1 MKKHLSV
8 NPTIHPLGL
17 GLSLLYFGL
26 PALCMVSGFYVLM
39 PYLTRQGMTPY
50 MAYLIGTVL
59 PLALMLVMA
68 LVAFRLEGHPLTWR
82 ALMERFNYR
91 RMSVADWG
99 WTALVFAVEIAAYV
113 AITRFSAWLIESGV
127 MPLPASLPAF
137 MNPRTVFT
145 QETLDIAAGGLR
157 GNWVILVVSVI
168 ALIINVVGEE
178 FWWRGYIL
186 PRQLLAFGALTW
198 VVHGVLWTGFHI
210 FKWWDLLNLLPL
222 SLGLTWVVLRR
233 DNNTPGLVIHFIT
246 NGVGLFPIFL
256 GVLGI

>member
-1 MKKHLSV
+1 MKKHPSAS
-8 NPTIHPLGL
+8 PTVLPLGW
-17 GLSLLYFGL
+17 GLSLLHFGL
-26 PALCMVSGFYVLM
+26 PALLMIGGFYVLM

-50 MAYLIGTVL
+50 MAYLIGTLL
-59 PLALMLVMA
+59 PLALMLVAA
-68 LVAFRLEGHPLTWR
+68 LIAFRLERHPPTWR
-82 ALMERFNYR
+82 ALLERFNYR
-91 RMSVADWG
+91 RMSAADWG
-99 WTALVFAVEIAAYV
+99 WTALIFAAEMAAYV
-113 AITRFSAWLIESGV
+113 AVTRFSAWLIESDV
-127 MPLPASLPAF
+127 MPLPSSLPAF

-145 QETLDIAAGGLR
+145 QETLDLAAGGLR
-157 GNWVILVVSVI
+157 SNWPILGASVI

-198 VVHGVLWTGFHI
+198 VVHGLLWTGFHA

-233 DNNTPGLVIHFIT
+233 DNNTPGLVIHFVT
-246 NGVGLFPIFL
+246 NGVGLLPILL

>member
-1 MKKHLSV
+1 MKNHLFV
-8 NPTIHPLGL
+8 NSTLQTLGL
-17 GLSLLYFGL
+17 GMSLLYFGL
-26 PALCMVSGFYVLM
+26 PAFLMIIGFYGLA

-50 MAYLIGTVL
+50 TAHLIGTML
-59 PLALMLVMA
+59 PIALMLGAA
-68 LVAFRLEGHPLTWR
+68 LVAYRLEGRPLTWR

-91 RMSVADWG
+91 RMSAADWG
-99 WTALVFAVEIAAYV
+99 WTALIFAVEMAVYV
-113 AITRFSAWLIESGV
+113 AVTRLSAWLIESGV

-145 QETLDIAAGGLR
+145 QETLDLAAGGLR
-157 GNWVILVVSVI
+157 GNWLVLVASVI
-168 ALIINVVGEE
+168 ALMINVVGEE

-198 VVHGVLWTGFHI
+198 VVHGLLWTGFHA

-246 NGVGLFPIFL
+246 NGVGLLPIFL